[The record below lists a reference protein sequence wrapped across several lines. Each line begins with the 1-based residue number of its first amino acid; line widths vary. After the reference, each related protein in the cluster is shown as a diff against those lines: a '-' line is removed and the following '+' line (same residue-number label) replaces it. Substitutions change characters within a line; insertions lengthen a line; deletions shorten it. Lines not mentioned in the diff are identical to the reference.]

1 MACVGRLRS
10 VSIQKFCWKTK
21 KEERFNVLMLH
32 HSWMNHLKSGL

>member
-1 MACVGRLRS
+1 MAHVGRLGS

-21 KEERFNVLMLH
+21 REEKFIVLMLH